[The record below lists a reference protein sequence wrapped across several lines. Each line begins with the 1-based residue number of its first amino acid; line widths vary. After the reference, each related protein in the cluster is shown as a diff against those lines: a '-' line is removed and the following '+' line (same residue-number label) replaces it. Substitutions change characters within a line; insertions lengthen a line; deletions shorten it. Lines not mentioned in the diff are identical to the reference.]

1 MIIVKDGAVLSNEM
15 QNVGHE
21 YKAFP
26 EVGCIDSEP
35 Y

>member
-1 MIIVKDGAVLSNEM
+1 MIIVKDGAVLSNGM
-15 QNVGHE
+15 QNVECE

-26 EVGCIDSEP
+26 EVSYIDSEP